1 MLRISLGKT
10 TYQREGL
17 GGFLAFAVYYAGL
30 FLTACTLFS
39 GTGACFLGMAAGIL
53 ILAGC
58 MGLEG
63 RNGRA
68 PIIFRM
74 ALYLIMAAVSVLL
87 LLFLMGKLAWVYQG
101 ALLSFNA
108 FLEKAGRFLGRFL
121 ISYEISASEEQYPLC
136 QALFFLFFGIFLAG
150 ICEMV
155 RRGRSRSFVLL
166 IGAASAVLEL
176 CLEGQG
182 VHIDLFV
189 LALGILLLWMDFQGD
204 ADEKN
209 RGKSPLRVQNVLTGI
224 GLFLLVF
231 AVACISSAGSADSA
245 GGTDFFAPLRA
256 AAADI
261 ASRLRYGQNTTDS
274 MPRGQFADLGD
285 LELTEETAL
294 QVLMESPSSLYLKGY
309 TGSVYTPAG
318 WKESE
323 KELLYEQ
330 KELFYWLHENGFSGL
345 SQLAALNRL
354 EHPGDE
360 KDGKVVVKNVGTDKK
375 YVYVPYELASIP
387 EEIDGAYSFGDA
399 GLLAEGIVPGSVYQ
413 YQAHTNLVRAYPL
426 LASEYYG
433 KQEDAA
439 FARYAEDESSYNAFV
454 YQQYL
459 EVPENL
465 RLLFENILGEAPG
478 AGESHTAYEEAN
490 IRITGYLNE
499 KIRYTEEISGGSKGN
514 DFVQH
519 FLEVSKKGY
528 SVHYASAAVLMYR
541 YLGIPARYV
550 EGYLITPEM
559 AENVGAG
566 QQITVTGKSA
576 HAWAEIYQDGVGWI
590 PMEVTPPYLD
600 VMERPEFA
608 AASYTSGENGGSSD
622 GESATEAI
630 RDEEDPKPE
639 TEKGKKKLPILKILV
654 SVLAVIFLL
663 LIMAWLFYVFLQRKK
678 LAEYLKSLE
687 DEDTASAVRKNY
699 GRLMQWLFYGGIT
712 PLGGSRYRRGEEIAE
727 KFGEEF
733 AAEYA
738 AVTAIAEEA
747 AYSTRKISREQLKR
761 VRKLQQEAQK
771 QIVARSSIFQKIR
784 MRMVDF
790 IY

>member
-17 GGFLAFAVYYAGL
+17 GGILAFAVFYAGL
-30 FLTACTLFS
+30 FLTAGTLFS
-39 GTGACFLGMAAGIL
+39 GSGACLPGMAAGIL
-53 ILAGC
+53 LLAGC
-58 MGLEG
+58 MGLQG
-63 RNGRA
+63 RKGKVPGILR
-68 PIIFRM
+68 RV
-74 ALYLIMAAVSVLL
+74 LYTGMAAASLLL
-87 LLFLMGKLAWVYQG
+87 LLFLVGKFTWVYQG

-108 FLEKAGRFLGRFL
+108 FLEKAGQFLGRFL
-121 ISYEISASEEQYPLC
+121 TAYEISVPEEQYNIC

-150 ICEMV
+150 ICELV
-155 RRGRSRSFVLL
+155 RMGRSRGFVLL
-166 IGAASAVLEL
+166 ISVCAAVLEL

-182 VHIDLFV
+182 FRTDIFV
-189 LALGILLLWMDFQGD
+189 LALGVLLLWMDFQEEG
-204 ADEKN
+204 DEKN
-209 RGKSPLRVQNVLTGI
+209 RGKSPLRVQNVLTGT

-231 AVACISSAGSADSA
+231 AAARIFGVGSAESAGD
-245 GGTDFFAPLRA
+245 TDLFAPVRA
-256 AAADI
+256 AATDL

-285 LELTEETAL
+285 LKLTEETAL

-323 KELLYEQ
+323 KDSVYEQ
-330 KELFYWLHENGFSGL
+330 KELFYWLHAEGFSGL

-354 EHPGDE
+354 EHPGEE
-360 KDGKVVVKNVGTDKK
+360 KDGKVVIKNVGTDRK
-375 YVYVPYELASIP
+375 YVYVPYELASLP
-387 EEIDGAYSFGDA
+387 EEISGAYSFGDA
-399 GLLAEGIVPGSVYQ
+399 GLLSEGLVPGGTYQ
-413 YQAHTNLVRAYPL
+413 YQAHTNLVSKYPL

-433 KQEDAA
+433 KQRDAA
-439 FARYAEDESSYNAFV
+439 FAQYSEDESSYNAFV

-459 EVPENL
+459 EVPDDL

-478 AGESHTAYEEAN
+478 AGESHTAYEDAN

-499 KIRYTEEISGGSKGN
+499 NIRYTEEISDGSKGN

-550 EGYLITPEM
+550 EGYLITPGM
-559 AENVGAG
+559 AENVGKG
-566 QQITVTGKSA
+566 QQITITGKSA

-600 VMERPEFA
+600 VMERPEFT
-608 AASYTSGENGGSSD
+608 AASYTSGENSGSSA
-622 GESATEAI
+622 GESAAEEI

-639 TEKGKKKLPILKILV
+639 TEKGKKRLPIVQILV
-654 SVLAVIFLL
+654 GVLAVTFLL
-663 LIMAWLFYVFLQRKK
+663 LFVLWLFYVLFQRRK
-678 LAEYLKSLE
+678 LAAYLKSLE
-687 DEDTASAVRKNY
+687 DEDTARAVRKNY

-712 PLGGSRYRRGEEIAE
+712 PLGGSRYRKEEEIAE
-727 KFGEEF
+727 KFGEAF
-733 AAEYA
+733 ASEYA

-761 VRKLQQEAQK
+761 VRNLQQEAQR
-771 QIVARSSIFQKIR
+771 QIVARSSIFRRIR
-784 MRMVDF
+784 MRVVDF